1 MKQVLKFNA
10 SWCSPCAMLKKVIEG
25 IDNLPVQIKEID
37 IGKDSELSSKYRIRI
52 VPTCVLLSDTGE
64 EISRKSGAMTKEQ
77 FLEFI
82 RG

>member
-1 MKQVLKFNA
+1 MRQVLKFSA
-10 SWCSPCAMLKKVIEG
+10 GWCAPCKNLKSVIDG
-25 IDNLPVQIKEID
+25 IDNLPVEIKEID
-37 IGKDSELSSKYRIRI
+37 IGKESELSSKYRIRN

-64 EISRKSGAMTKEQ
+64 EIARKSGAMTKEQ